1 VKNSDNSKI
10 LGSILMFAG
19 ILGVIFS
26 LTVITATWLIK
37 GKLENN
43 LANSYKT
50 ISSAILNTKDGLTLI
65 GEALSE
71 AEQSLT
77 VVGSSLTTLNDS
89 LFNLSEVSSDSG
101 TLIGTNFVEIVDNA
115 QTSLDSSASGAKLID
130 DTLNLLSSIPLLGL
144 DFRPKV
150 PLHTSLLDLSTN
162 LNLLPENL
170 HTIESYLAEISLNL
184 GELRLSV
191 ELMNTQ
197 VSDLISQVN
206 QAKDIIAGYQ
216 QTADEIGDEISH
228 LGKLTSSWLT
238 VLSVAIS
245 VFMIWLLL
253 IQISPLLQAYELLHG
268 KTHYVK
274 LNDIREKADE
284 KKQNIVEKNNG

>member
-1 VKNSDNSKI
+1 MKNSDNSKI

>member
-1 VKNSDNSKI
+1 
-10 LGSILMFAG
+10 MFAG